1 MLYGRRLRACTAVGG
16 TACRCSRIWRRCGC
30 RIHTER
36 RPSQRACRG
45 SGNHRE
51 CTRGLNGAHRPEPR
65 IRTLEQS
72 GLPSR
77 DFRLD
82 PFRRELSSCGRR
94 GSRLVRSTT
103 CSRLCPAFG
112 AGSGRHPPFAVDA
125 SRLSSPAIAL
135 RAGGI
140 SISRPRNAGATR
152 ATAILRPARWPW
164 VRWRRKCRSA
174 RLPRPVG
181 DCRRLHRGMDRIT
194 RRGGGGTAELP
205 PAPPPRRRDGGRDEE
220 APRQRRRRGR
230 AGA

>member
-1 MLYGRRLRACTAVGG
+1 VLYGRRLRACAPVGCAAG
-16 TACRCSRIWRRCGC
+16 RRSRVWRRCSRRV
-30 RIHTER
+30 HPER
-36 RPSQRACRG
+36 RPAQRACRG

-51 CTRGLNGAHRPEPR
+51 CTRGLNRVHGPEPR

-94 GSRLVRSTT
+94 GPRLVRSTT
-103 CSRLCPAFG
+103 CSGLCPAFG
-112 AGSGRHPPFAVDA
+112 AGSGGDPPFAVDA

-194 RRGGGGTAELP
+194 RRGGGGIAELP

-220 APRQRRRRGR
+220 APRRRRRRGR

>member
-1 MLYGRRLRACTAVGG
+1 MGG
-16 TACRCSRIWRRCGC
+16 TACRCSRIWRRCSC
-30 RIHTER
+30 RINTER
-36 RPSQRACRG
+36 RPPQRACRG

-51 CTRGLNGAHRPEPR
+51 CTRGLNGAHGPEPR

-94 GSRLVRSTT
+94 GPRLVRSTT
-103 CSRLCPAFG
+103 YSRLCPAFG
-112 AGSGRHPPFAVDA
+112 AGSGRHSPFAVDA

-164 VRWRRKCRSA
+164 VRWRRKRRSA

-194 RRGGGGTAELP
+194 RRGGGGIAELP

-220 APRQRRRRGR
+220 APRRRRRRGR

>member
-1 MLYGRRLRACTAVGG
+1 MGG
-16 TACRCSRIWRRCGC
+16 SACRCSRIWRRCSC

-51 CTRGLNGAHRPEPR
+51 CTRGLNGAPGSEPR
-65 IRTLEQS
+65 ICTLEQS

-94 GSRLVRSTT
+94 GPRLVRSTT
-103 CSRLCPAFG
+103 YSGLCPTFG

-164 VRWRRKCRSA
+164 VRWRRKRRSA

-181 DCRRLHRGMDRIT
+181 DCGRLHRGMDRIT